1 MTTATTNASV
11 ALGLHNGLI
20 EGGVEHCLYVPDS
33 VMGSLTARCEKN
45 PNIATIVC
53 AREDEGIAIAAGL
66 FIANRRSVVVME
78 ASGIGY
84 SGLILAR
91 CQLQRTPVFIM
102 ASHGG
107 LLGEA
112 HDFHGATIAAGRGVL
127 TGLGIPFVVLR
138 SDDEWAEVVRL
149 SLETVHGQRSCFAIL
164 VPPHLLVTTTRD
176 VAS

>member
-11 ALGLHNGLI
+11 AAGLHRGLI
-20 EGGVEHCLYVPDS
+20 DGGVDNCLYVPDS
-33 VMGSLTARCEKN
+33 VMGSLTARCEKD
-45 PNIATIVC
+45 PNIATVVC
-53 AREDEGIAIAAGL
+53 AREDEAIAIAAGF

-91 CQLQRTPVFIM
+91 CQLQRTPVFMM

-112 HDFHGATIAAGRGVL
+112 DDFHGATIAAGRGVL
-127 TGLGIPFVVLR
+127 AGLGIPFVVLR
-138 SDDEWAEVVRL
+138 GDDQWAEVVRL
-149 SLETVHGQRSCFAIL
+149 GLETVHGQRTCFAIL
-164 VPPHLLVTTTRD
+164 VPPHLLVTATRG

>member
-1 MTTATTNASV
+1 MTAAATTVSV
-11 ALGLHNGLI
+11 ALGLHRGLI
-20 EGGVEHCLYVPDS
+20 DGGVEHCLYVPDS
-33 VMGSLTARCEKN
+33 VMGSLTARCEAD
-45 PNIATIVC
+45 PNIATVVC
-53 AREDEGIAIAAGL
+53 AREDEAIAIAAGF
-66 FIANRRSVVVME
+66 FIGNQRSVVVME

-91 CQLQRTPVFIM
+91 CQLQRTPVFII

-112 HDFHGATIAAGRGVL
+112 DDFHGATIAAGRGVL

-138 SDDEWAEVVRL
+138 AGDDWAEVVRL

-164 VPPHLLVTTTRD
+164 VPPHLLVTKPWG
-176 VAS
+176 VPS